1 MDETLGILNP
11 KKFPMQ
17 TSLLEDSHAQLS
29 PLQVDVQVS
38 LQRIQEELFSLR
50 SAELLKQKEYRI
62 FSLRTSKDYLIT
74 KMEELL
80 ESSSLRWMNLGMTF
94 NGSVLTAKISESH
107 RIGNEFLLSQILETE
122 PDQKY
127 FLSESAMQRMVNRAQ
142 KHKEKGNGFQ
152 QTIYQRSTHTTIK
165 VAELEQSS
173 TNQMDL
179 FALHNGDAP
188 TSEI

>member
-1 MDETLGILNP
+1 MDETLEILSPMKYP
-11 KKFPMQ
+11 KQ

-29 PLQVDVQVS
+29 PSQVDVQVS
-38 LQRIQEELFSLR
+38 LQTIQEELSSLK
-50 SAELLKQKEYRI
+50 SAELLKQNEYRI
-62 FSLRTSKDYLIT
+62 FSLRTSKDCLIT
-74 KMEELL
+74 TMEGLL

-94 NGSVLTAKISESH
+94 NGNVLTAKILESR

-165 VAELEQSS
+165 AVELGQSS
-173 TNQMDL
+173 TNQLDM
-179 FALHNGDAP
+179 FEQPNGDEH